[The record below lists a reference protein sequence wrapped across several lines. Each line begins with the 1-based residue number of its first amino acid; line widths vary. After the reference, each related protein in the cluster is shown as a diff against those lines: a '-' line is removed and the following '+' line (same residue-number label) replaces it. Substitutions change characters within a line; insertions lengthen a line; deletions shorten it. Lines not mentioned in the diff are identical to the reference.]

1 MSTSTRAGNVRNI
14 YSTGSLV
21 PQVMVNDIKTVLA
34 EKSAGQPDVR

>member
-1 MSTSTRAGNVRNI
+1 VRNI

-34 EKSAGQPDVR
+34 ASTVDRPN